1 MHCVT
6 TCVDKFCVFNM
17 QLPATLLHSGKRSSF
32 GSRRGSKTEK
42 TPTDGERRGSRL
54 LSALRLSASK
64 RSTSEQPGD
73 SARRA
78 SRLLSAVRLNA
89 SQRSISDPPTFGS
102 HPDDTRRRS
111 SSLTDMPGSDPPEF
125 GAHPGD
131 SERRAS
137 RLSSAARSNASRR
150 SMSDPPP
157 FGSTPRKS
165 TSRKSTSK
173 TPKSS
178 TGQC

>member
-1 MHCVT
+1 MLCTATDSTETAQQYSHSLMHCVT

-89 SQRSISDPPTFGS
+89 SQRSISDPPT
-102 HPDDTRRRS
+102 RRRS
-111 SSLTDMPGSDPPEF
+111 SSLTDMP
-125 GAHPGD
+125 
-131 SERRAS
+131 
-137 RLSSAARSNASRR
+137 SNASQR